1 MTRQRGDVGRLVV
14 PPAPEQATGKAVTGR
29 QAHEWGLANVV
40 MDRRGTLEQ
49 AVMLGEELAGR
60 PPLALRYAKQAIQ
73 EADELGLADGL
84 QRERLLFNSALD
96 SEDRAEGVAALLE
109 GRRAEFGGK

>member
-1 MTRQRGDVGRLVV
+1 
-14 PPAPEQATGKAVTGR
+14 
-29 QAHEWGLANVV
+29 

-49 AVMLGEELAGR
+49 AVMLAEELAGR

-84 QRERLLFNSALD
+84 ERERLLFNSALD